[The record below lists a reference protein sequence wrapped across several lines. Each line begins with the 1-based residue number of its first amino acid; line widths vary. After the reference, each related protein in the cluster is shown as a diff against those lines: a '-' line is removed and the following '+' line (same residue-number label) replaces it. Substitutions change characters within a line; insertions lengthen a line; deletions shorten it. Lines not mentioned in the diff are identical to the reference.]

1 MPFGPYEDFDACVSE
16 NSDKNNPE
24 AYCAAIKRDIEGED
38 SLTAEEARHAQE
50 DPCEPGYTM
59 VGTKTVNGQT
69 VPNCVPD
76 DGVPEP
82 VGLSGP
88 LNLTLRTLD
97 ATPLT
102 RTQEDDDT
110 VRYSH
115 MKLLAPGVWTDA
127 GSRTATYYSPEGI
140 ANISA
145 DYDDS
150 EFDGPPVNIMHD
162 VDMDTGD
169 VNKSSIAGHVD
180 PRSLDIDDDSNLYGD
195 IVLDT
200 STSAGQYADE
210 NLQSALSS
218 SGRFG
223 FGGPSV
229 ELPAKGLV
237 EEYDESR
244 DMPVIKGALL
254 SGLGLVMNPA
264 SKAVSFAREVARRGV
279 ALSGE
284 GTKSFYLQEEVMD
297 IESVRETLDEF
308 GVDTESMDD
317 EELLGMAENLHEE
330 LMAQLMPDDGME
342 MEEDM
347 DEIPQEPAPSVDES
361 LDEDNV
367 EYLDE
372 EHGDEMDDMD
382 EMEEDMDEEMGM
394 DEMMANLRQRL
405 EDLED
410 MMAQAMMSEDAESM
424 GKDLA
429 AATSRVAELSKENE
443 ELSRRLEAIEDAE
456 APAKTLKSD
465 GSEWAD
471 AESSFVYKGTGAFT
485 R

>member
-1 MPFGPYEDFDACVSE
+1 MPFGPYDDFDQCVAE
-16 NSDKNNPE
+16 NSDKNDPE
-24 AYCAAIKRDIEGED
+24 AYCAVIKRDIEGEGA
-38 SLTAEEARHAQE
+38 LTAEEARHAQE
-50 DPCEPGYTM
+50 DPCQPGYTM

-97 ATPLT
+97 ATPLK
-102 RTQEDDDT
+102 RSAEGDDT

-145 DYDDS
+145 DYDAS
-150 EFDGPPVNIMHD
+150 QHDGPPVNIMHD

-169 VNKSSIAGHVD
+169 RNESSIAGYVD
-180 PRSLDIDDDSNLYGD
+180 PRSLNVDDDSNLYGD

-200 STSAGQYADE
+200 STSAGKYADE

-284 GTKSFYLQEEVMD
+284 GTMSLYLQSDGMD

-317 EELLGMAENLHEE
+317 EELMGMAQNLHDE
-330 LMAQLMPDDGME
+330 LMEQLMPEDDME

-347 DEIPQEPAPSVDES
+347 DEIPQEPAQTVDES

-372 EHGDEMDDMD
+372 EHGGDMDDD
-382 EMEEDMDEEMGM
+382 DEEDMGEDMGY
-394 DEMMANLRQRL
+394 DEMMANLRERL

-410 MMAQAMMSEDAESM
+410 TMAQAMLAEDVESM

-429 AATSRVAELSKENE
+429 EATSRVAELTQENI